1 MSSTVTSADGTTIA
15 YTKVGSGPPLIL
27 VDGAMCYRDFG
38 PAGGLAK
45 GLAASFTVYYYDR
58 RGRGESGDT
67 EPYAVERETEDL
79 EAMIAAAG
87 GEVVLY
93 GCSSGAALAL
103 DAAKRPG
110 SGVTK
115 LALYELPAVTD
126 DTGTPWPPDLLSR
139 TEQLVAAGRRGDVV
153 KLFMKT
159 VGAPSAVIALMRL
172 SPVWKKLKAVA
183 HTIPYDYRVLG
194 DTCYG
199 KPFPA
204 GRWAAVTQPALVM
217 DGGKSPEYMRNS
229 QRRLAEVLPNAQHR
243 TLPGQT
249 HMVKAAAQV
258 PVLTEYFSS

>member
-1 MSSTVTSADGTTIA
+1 MSSTVTSADGTAIA

-38 PAGGLAK
+38 PMADLAD
-45 GLAASFTVYYYDR
+45 GLAARFTVYLYDR

-67 EPYAVERETEDL
+67 APYAVDREAEDL
-79 EAMIAAAG
+79 EALIAAAG
-87 GEVVLY
+87 GEVFMY

-103 DAAKRPG
+103 ETAKRPG
-110 SGVTK
+110 SGVTR
-115 LALYELPAVTD
+115 LALYELPAITD
-126 DTGTPWPPDLLSR
+126 DTGKPWPADLVSR
-139 TEQLVAAGRRGDVV
+139 TDELVAADRRSDVV

-159 VGAPSAVIALMRL
+159 VGTPSIVVAIMRRTKA
-172 SPVWKKLKAVA
+172 WKKLMAVA

-194 DTCYG
+194 DTGYG

-204 GRWAAVTQPALVM
+204 DRWSAVTQPALVM
-217 DGGKSPEYMRNS
+217 DGGKSPEYMRGS

-258 PVLTEYFSS
+258 PVLAEYFSE

>member
-27 VDGAMCYRDFG
+27 VDGALCYRDFG
-38 PAGGLAK
+38 PMADVAK
-45 GLAASFTVYYYDR
+45 GLAPTFTVYYYDR

-67 EPYAVERETEDL
+67 APYAVEREADDL
-79 EAMIAAAG
+79 EALIAAAG
-87 GEVVLY
+87 GEVFMY
-93 GCSSGAALAL
+93 GVSSGVALAL
-103 DAAKRPG
+103 EAAKRPG
-110 SGVTK
+110 AGIRK

-126 DTGTPWPPDLLSR
+126 NTAAHWPSDLLER
-139 TEQLVAAGRRGDVV
+139 TEQLIAADRRSDAV

-159 VGAPSAVIALMRL
+159 VGTPSFVVAIMRL
-172 SPVWKKLKAVA
+172 TPVWKKLKAVA

-194 DTCYG
+194 DAGYG

-204 GRWAAVTQPALVM
+204 DQWSSVTQPTLVM

-249 HMVKAAAQV
+249 HMVKAAVQV